1 MGLISE
7 IGKAARGMWSL
18 AVGLKVT
25 GKYFLSPQITCH
37 YPREVL
43 PNMDTFRGH
52 IELIAK
58 PSNPAKSRCIACGSC
73 MRACPS
79 GCIKVVKKK
88 AEPAPVREAAVQQDL
103 IIPSGQKK
111 APPKK
116 TAPKEPSLFTL
127 DFTTCSLCG
136 QCVQVCP
143 VNALRFSNAINLAG
157 FTREEFHYD
166 LLKRLTDQAEE
177 AGEKQAGTR
186 AETAA

>member
-1 MGLISE
+1 MGFIRE
-7 IGKAARGMWSL
+7 TGNAARGMWSL

-58 PSNPAKSRCIACGSC
+58 PSNPAKSKCIACGSC
-73 MRACPS
+73 ARACPS
-79 GCIKVVKKK
+79 GCITVIKKK
-88 AEPAPVREAAVQQDL
+88 AEPAPAPEAAGQQDES
-103 IIPSGQKK
+103 IPAGQKK
-111 APPKK
+111 KPPKK
-116 TAPKEPSLFTL
+116 TAPKEPSLFAL

-143 VNALRFSNAINLAG
+143 VSALRFSSAINLAG
-157 FTREEFHYD
+157 YTREEFHYD
-166 LLKRLTDQAEE
+166 LLQRLAEQAE
-177 AGEKQAGTR
+177 K
-186 AETAA
+186 